1 MGEEEKK
8 KKKSKRRN
16 GRERRRRGGVRGE
29 MGEEEEEEEATGR
42 RLCDFTCISTEH
54 HTHVGRV
61 TPLTPWGITAVPFP
75 DRAVRQR
82 NAVGN
87 NIKHNF
93 MPTANTETAKFLRFS
108 TLDQIPGHYFIWQ
121 VALRSN
127 ETHTRDGRQ
136 LSDRRYSA
144 VSRCPHISV
153 PCSVAV
159 NARLL
164 LLLLFAVF
172 TDDAYV
178 LLWLASHETRCL
190 FDVDVQLV
198 KLNSS
203 RSSSIS
209 ALCILWHSSDTAN
222 ERAPSPCLFCCH
234 QNTLSTTRLWCEL
247 LRCRLKKK
255 RHAGSLEIR
264 RVFKEWCQCVLH
276 IGVNLRAQWSQS
288 HS

>member
-108 TLDQIPGHYFIWQ
+108 TLDQIPGHYFI
-121 VALRSN
+121 
-127 ETHTRDGRQ
+127 
-136 LSDRRYSA
+136 
-144 VSRCPHISV
+144 
-153 PCSVAV
+153 
-159 NARLL
+159 
-164 LLLLFAVF
+164 
-172 TDDAYV
+172 
-178 LLWLASHETRCL
+178 
-190 FDVDVQLV
+190 
-198 KLNSS
+198 
-203 RSSSIS
+203 
-209 ALCILWHSSDTAN
+209 
-222 ERAPSPCLFCCH
+222 
-234 QNTLSTTRLWCEL
+234 
-247 LRCRLKKK
+247 
-255 RHAGSLEIR
+255 
-264 RVFKEWCQCVLH
+264 
-276 IGVNLRAQWSQS
+276 
-288 HS
+288 